1 MANQLTRIRF
11 SGLTSLD
18 HTSDGTRSI
27 PSGLMASTDTVL
39 TGTGGFSVGADE
51 APAES
56 EVADT

>member
-1 MANQLTRIRF
+1 
-11 SGLTSLD
+11 
-18 HTSDGTRSI
+18 
-27 PSGLMASTDTVL
+27 MASTDTVL